1 MAVSGTMLIGQEKL
15 AARLQ
20 VLEKEINH
28 RTAEA
33 LRKAGG
39 EIIRVTLPR
48 VPVETTELRGRS
60 FNEGPLQDGDKHI
73 QVVGFEKF
81 VGGKTEMEPYG
92 TKNKKAIGKA
102 YAVPV
107 HENLEAHHDVGEA
120 KFLEHGVQETESY
133 LLKYLA
139 KEMEL

>member
-20 VLEKEINH
+20 VLDKEMTQK
-28 RTAEA
+28 TAEA
-33 LRKAGG
+33 LQKAGG
-39 EIIRVTLPR
+39 EIIRVTIPKT
-48 VPVETTELRGRS
+48 PIATGELRARS
-60 FNEGPLQDGDKHI
+60 FNEGPLQDDDKHV
-73 QVVGFEKF
+73 QVVGFEKHA
-81 VGGKTEMEPYG
+81 GNWDKD
-92 TKNKKAIGKA
+92 NA
-102 YAVPV
+102 YAVQV

-139 KEMEL
+139 KEMKL

>member
-15 AARLQ
+15 AARLS
-20 VLEKEINH
+20 VLDKEMTQK
-28 RTAEA
+28 TAEA

-39 EIIRVTLPR
+39 EIIRVTIPKT
-48 VPVETTELRGRS
+48 PIATGELRARS
-60 FNEGPLQDGDKHI
+60 FNEGPLQDDDKHV
-73 QVVGFEKF
+73 QVVGFEKHA
-81 VGGKTEMEPYG
+81 GNWDKD
-92 TKNKKAIGKA
+92 NA

-139 KEMEL
+139 KEMKL

>member
-15 AARLQ
+15 AARLS
-20 VLEKEINH
+20 VLDKEMTQ

-39 EIIRVTLPR
+39 EIIRVAIPKTPIA
-48 VPVETTELRGRS
+48 TGELRARS
-60 FNEGPLQDGDKHI
+60 FNEGPLQEGDKHI

-92 TKNKKAIGKA
+92 TKNKKAKGKA

-139 KEMEL
+139 KEMKL

>member
-1 MAVSGTMLIGQEKL
+1 MMLIGQEKL
-15 AARLQ
+15 AARLS
-20 VLEKEINH
+20 VLDKEMTQ

-39 EIIRVTLPR
+39 EVIRVTLPR

-92 TKNKKAIGKA
+92 TKNKKAKGKA

-107 HENLEAHHDVGEA
+107 HDNLEAHHDVGEA

-139 KEMEL
+139 KEMKL

>member
-15 AARLQ
+15 AARLN
-20 VLEKEINH
+20 VLDKEMNH
-28 RTAEA
+28 KTAEA

-39 EIIRVTLPR
+39 EIIRVTIPKTPLK
-48 VPVETTELRGRS
+48 TGELRARS
-60 FNEGPLQDGDKHI
+60 FNEGPLQDGNKHT

-81 VGGKTEMEPYG
+81 GGEWDKD
-92 TKNKKAIGKA
+92 NA

-107 HENLEAHHDVGEA
+107 HENLEAHHNVGEA

-139 KEMEL
+139 KEMKL